1 MGGTEKVMKDTKL
14 VPLNNQQS
22 PNESENVQSPERAAS
37 LCQRW
42 RWREMTTAAFIVV
55 DYFLLYSS
63 ISLIGVFF
71 PAEVCQCNNC
81 QEYSSKST

>member
-14 VPLNNQQS
+14 IPPNNQQS
-22 PNESENVQSPERAAS
+22 PDESENVQSPERAAS
-37 LCQRW
+37 LCQNW
-42 RWREMTTAAFIVV
+42 RWREMITAAFIVV

-71 PAEVCQCNNC
+71 PAEVCLYNNC
-81 QEYSSKST
+81 QE